1 MKHLK
6 PFSYI
11 SESLISDKISKLFN
25 DMKSLRNDDF
35 YEYLEDGYIADS
47 TRPPLSITNLN
58 FDDILKIIDNS
69 LISYYDPFH
78 IVVKVIL
85 DRFNIH
91 INFACDDDEWIFV
104 TINSDNRKFT
114 SQFKCDQKEGV
125 LALMSDL
132 SKIINNQ

>member
-35 YEYLEDGYIADS
+35 YEYLEDGYLS
-47 TRPPLSITNLN
+47 GSERPPLSSTNIN

-91 INFACDDDEWIFV
+91 INFACDDDEWVFV
-104 TINSDNRKFT
+104 TINSDSSVFT